1 MDPVTQASLGAVVGG
16 LTLGSRL
23 GRKAVLLGAAVAI
36 APDLDILIDYG
47 DDVSNFIYHR
57 GFSHSLLLHLIVATA
72 VAGWLARAPATRA
85 IGFSRWWWFLFLVL
99 STHVLLDALTTY
111 GTQLLWPFAGPVGTG
126 SIFVIDP
133 LYTLPL
139 LVAASGAL
147 LYRFAPRLLVAGLVV
162 STAYA
167 GSGLVLNTW
176 LEHRIQPALVAMDL
190 EDRPRLIQPTPF
202 NLLLWRITVL
212 DGERFHEAWVSILD
226 TPVRPDF
233 EAFERGTPLEAEA
246 LALDDGQRLHW
257 FAGDFL
263 RFHRNEYDGA
273 PDRLV
278 VTDLRLGAPGYF
290 PFGFEIAELR
300 DGEWRPI
307 TSRQVRETGRPQD
320 AIRAMIQRIVDP
332 TGAPCLMELA
342 EPDYAITESKTRCRV
357 RKGEAR
363 QQETL

>member
-16 LTLGSRL
+16 LTLGSQL

-36 APDLDILIDYG
+36 VPDLDILIDYG

-57 GFSHSLLLHLIVATA
+57 GFSHSLLLHLTVATA
-72 VAGWLARAPATRA
+72 VAGLLARAPATRA
-85 IGFSRWWWFLFLVL
+85 IGFSSWWWFLFLVL

-111 GTQLLWPFAGPVGTG
+111 GTQLVWPLAGPVGTG

-147 LYRFAPRLLVAGLVV
+147 LYRFAPRLLLAGLVM
-162 STAYA
+162 SSAYA

-176 LEHRIQPALVAMDL
+176 IDHRIQPALVAMDL

-202 NLLLWRITVL
+202 NLLLWRITIL

-233 EAFERGTPLEAEA
+233 EAFERGTPLAAEA
-246 LALDDGQRLHW
+246 LALADGQRLHW

-263 RFHRNEYDGA
+263 RFHRNEYDGT

-300 DGEWRPI
+300 DGEWQPI
-307 TSRQVRETGRPQD
+307 TSRQVRETGRPLK

-332 TGAPCLMELA
+332 FGAPCLMELA
-342 EPDYAITESKTRCRV
+342 ETGYAIPESRPRCRV
-357 RKGEAR
+357 GRK
-363 QQETL
+363 ETAHKEGL